1 MYLGHGSLVFF
12 EDAGPAEHGLLG
24 LDLFDT
30 PQEHEQP
37 GDDDQGDGLVQGYL
51 HGRDGQHVGEDDQ
64 IDDKVV
70 VVPKVPVPVIN
81 GAGRTTRLQT
91 IPTKDIQERR
101 KDKEED
107 QEPGTD
113 KEDQAVASASWVCSQ
128 A

>member
-1 MYLGHGSLVFF
+1 M
-12 EDAGPAEHGLLG
+12 
-24 LDLFDT
+24 
-30 PQEHEQP
+30 
-37 GDDDQGDGLVQGYL
+37 QGYL

-81 GAGRTTRLQT
+81 GARRTTRLQT

-113 KEDQAVASASWVCSQ
+113 KEDQAVASASGVWSQ